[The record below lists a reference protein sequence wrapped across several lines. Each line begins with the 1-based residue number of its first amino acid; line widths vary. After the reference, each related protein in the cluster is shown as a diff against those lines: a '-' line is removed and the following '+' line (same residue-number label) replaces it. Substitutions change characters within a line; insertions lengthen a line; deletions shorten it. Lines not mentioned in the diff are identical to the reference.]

1 MKNIHNQK
9 KNKINQ
15 AVCRHTLGNPE
26 KGEEGGMQKKTLRS
40 GKNFLIFE
48 ENFKFTKPK
57 TLISLPKIVKD
68 DIIIISNNF
77 ILKYL
82 MKMYLNNIIK
92 YHSN

>member
-1 MKNIHNQK
+1 
-9 KNKINQ
+9 
-15 AVCRHTLGNPE
+15 
-26 KGEEGGMQKKTLRS
+26 MQKKTLRS

-82 MKMYLNNIIK
+82 MKMYLNNIIQ
-92 YHSN
+92 YHGN